1 MYNVHSYVGQQ
12 KPISQNRKQKTER
25 IIKEIGFDLA
35 NAGAK
40 SIKLPSVLKV
50 KNLKVFSTENNLSR
64 LFHER

>member
-12 KPISQNRKQKTER
+12 KLFSKTEKLVR
-25 IIKEIGFDLA
+25 IIKEMGFDLA
-35 NAGAK
+35 NAGTK

>member
-1 MYNVHSYVGQQ
+1 MYMHIATWGS
-12 KPISQNRKQKTER
+12 KSPSHKTEKLVR

-50 KNLKVFSTENNLSR
+50 KNLKVFSTEKNLSR